1 MSESNIDEILNKWY
15 KAKEEIL
22 ILEKDCEKYKSIII
36 NNMDSKGEDEIIGKN
51 YYVKRNI
58 ICKKTI
64 SKNNIPSNIWDL
76 YSKSSV
82 YPLFQIKKRK

>member
-15 KAKEEIL
+15 KAKEEIS
-22 ILEKDCEKYKSIII
+22 ILEKDCEKYKSIIT

-51 YYVKRNI
+51 YHVKRNI